1 MHPGQHSIGRLSDD
15 LDENC
20 RRRERRLYQC
30 LVDAHATLADTP
42 HADEFAIARAR
53 RLVRDAK
60 ARWGAAL
67 RDLDGAMG
75 IQ

>member
-1 MHPGQHSIGRLSDD
+1 MRPGQHSIGRLSDD

-53 RLVRDAK
+53 RHVHDAK
-60 ARWGAAL
+60 ARWALAL
-67 RDLDGAMG
+67 RDLDATMG
-75 IQ
+75 MQ